1 MNEGAKVVITGH
13 SEENGAEIAKRLGEN
28 VVFKRTDV
36 TNEEEIKTL
45 IDFTLDRFGA
55 LDCMFNN
62 AGGPDRG
69 TIETVTSEDFIYAMK
84 LLVGS
89 VVFGM
94 KYAAPVMKARKSGC
108 IINTSSVAAIRSGQ
122 GGYLYSTAKASV
134 THITKLAGVQL
145 GPFGIRVNCI
155 SPGAIATPIFFG
167 GSKVAQTLDPA
178 ETREK
183 WKNLSETLPRLHL
196 CPEQGWAKISHMRLC
211 SLPATRAA
219 SSIATTWLWTVGELR
234 FSLRSREKRRAHHK
248 DFDRI
253 EKSPIRDCEAR
264 SGKLFASCSTFP
276 GTAWN
281 SAKGPHSSAI
291 RRLPEKHIAADIA
304 DGFRPHQEIH
314 QQEHYFKRCSR
325 TTA

>member
-1 MNEGAKVVITGH
+1 MSGRLDGKVAVITGGTSGIGEATAEVFVNEGAKVVIAGR

-178 ETREK
+178 ETRRKMEK
-183 WKNLSETLPRLHL
+183 LERNLAKATPLPRAGL
-196 CPEQGWAKISHMRLC
+196 
-211 SLPATRAA
+211 
-219 SSIATTWLWTVGELR
+219 
-234 FSLRSREKRRAHHK
+234 
-248 DFDRI
+248 
-253 EKSPIRDCEAR
+253 
-264 SGKLFASCSTFP
+264 GK
-276 GTAWN
+276 
-281 SAKGPHSSAI
+281 
-291 RRLPEKHIAADIA
+291 DIA
-304 DGFRPHQEIH
+304 YAALFLASDEGSFVNCHDLVVDGG
-314 QQEHYFKRCSR
+314 R
-325 TTA
+325 TSFFFEKP